1 MATGAPHAARSLS
14 PASSSNDTDSNGD
27 SIITDAAGATTTTTT
42 TAASQSELLECV
54 LGAARAGGGA
64 GAAHHPSA
72 SSSSASRQSPLPA
85 GPVLSFGPRLGY
97 TYFANPA
104 PRAEVLNALTLG
116 SSGGEGDGGDE
127 GIYWFTVDD
136 QLQYLSFFQDY
147 GPLNVGCL

>member
-1 MATGAPHAARSLS
+1 MATDAPHAACSLS

-27 SIITDAAGATTTTTT
+27 SIITDAAGATTTT
-42 TAASQSELLECV
+42 AASQSELLEYV

-64 GAAHHPSA
+64 GAHHHPTA

-97 TYFANPA
+97 TYFAHPA
-104 PRAEVLNALTLG
+104 PRAEVLNALTPG
-116 SSGGEGDGGDE
+116 SEGDGGDE